1 MGLRC
6 PQLPTTVRWP
16 RRRVVKKARI
26 AAIIGSLG
34 SITIG
39 LAASAAVPGPT
50 PVSSTSPYVNGCEGA
65 PTAPAY
71 AGAEVEPF
79 VASDPVVPGHLI
91 GVWQQDR
98 FPDGGSRGLR
108 TAFSTDGGGSWSL
121 ATAQPKFSRC
131 AGGTV
136 ANGGDLERSTDP
148 WVSIGPDGTGGSVAY
163 QIADSFNDTNT
174 TNAILVS
181 RSLDSGA
188 TWSNPTTVLR
198 ESGERDVS
206 FAFSDKESITADP
219 TQACHAYA
227 TWDRLVGPAGSSNG
241 SAAAFEH
248 AQGYRGPTWFSR
260 TTDCGQ
266 TWEPARQIYDPGQIN
281 QTIGNQIAVLG
292 DGTLINTFDLIYNR
306 KNAHGLRGESIAV
319 QRSTDK
325 GLTWGALIIVSDARS
340 VPVTASDGVALRT
353 GDNIPDIAVRGNR
366 VFLVWQDSRFSNG
379 VRNDIVISESSN
391 GGLSWSAPALVNS
404 GGLSAFNPAVE
415 VTASGRLGVGYH
427 ELTGDGVT
435 RLLATRQLGSL
446 SGFSSVVIAGGPAS
460 DIKLA
465 PNARGYFLGD
475 YQGLAANGSSL
486 VSFFVNPNAGG
497 APNQTEVYSYI
508 S

>member
-1 MGLRC
+1 MKR
-6 PQLPTTVRWP
+6 VRI
-16 RRRVVKKARI
+16 VALVGTF
-26 AAIIGSLG
+26 GSMLFG
-34 SITIG
+34 I
-39 LAASAAVPGPT
+39 AASASVPGPT
-50 PVSSTSPYVNGCEGA
+50 PVSAGSPYVNGCEGA

-79 VASDPVVPGHLI
+79 IAADPVVPGRLI

-98 FPDGGSRGLR
+98 FPNGGSRGLR
-108 TAFSTDGGGSWSL
+108 TAVSNNGGATWSL
-121 ATAQPKFSRC
+121 ATSQPKFSRC

-136 ANGGDLERSTDP
+136 ANGGDLERATDP
-148 WVSIGPDGTGGSVAY
+148 WVSIGSDGAGGSVAY
-163 QIADSFNDTNT
+163 QISDSFNDTNT

-181 RSLDSGA
+181 RSLDGGM

-198 ESGERDVS
+198 ESGGRDVS

-219 TQACHAYA
+219 TQPCHAYA
-227 TWDRLVGPAGSSNG
+227 VWDRLVGPAGSSNG
-241 SAAAFEH
+241 SASGFEH

-281 QTIGNQIAVLG
+281 QTIGNQIAVLA

-306 KNAHGLRGESIAV
+306 KNAKGLRGENIAI
-319 QRSTDK
+319 QRSNDK
-325 GLTWGALIIVSDARS
+325 GLTWGAPIIVSDARS
-340 VPVTASDGVALRT
+340 IGVVATDGTTLRT

-366 VFLVWQDSRFSNG
+366 VYLVWQDSRFSG
-379 VRNDIVISESSN
+379 GSRNDIAISESTN
-391 GGLSWSAPALVNS
+391 GGLSWSAPIQVSAGTLP
-404 GGLSAFNPAVE
+404 AFNPAVE
-415 VTASGRLGVGYH
+415 VTSTGRLGVGYH

-435 RLLATRQLGSL
+435 RLLATTPTGALAGFTVSVLG
-446 SGFSSVVIAGGPAS
+446 GGPSA
-460 DIKLA
+460 DIKFA

-475 YQGLAANGSSL
+475 YQGLVANGSSL
-486 VSFFVNPNAGG
+486 VSFFVNPNPGG
-497 APNQTEVYSYI
+497 APNQTDVYSYI